1 MEMIAHDR
9 VGDDFDPAELGDLV
23 DLLSEHLFGGV
34 VEEELAV
41 HGSRNTV
48 INGSGEI

>member
-9 VGDDFDPAELGDLV
+9 VGDDFDPAELGDLMY
-23 DLLSEHLFGGV
+23 LFSEHFFRGV
-34 VEEELAV
+34 VEEKLAV
-41 HGSRNTV
+41 HCSCDAV